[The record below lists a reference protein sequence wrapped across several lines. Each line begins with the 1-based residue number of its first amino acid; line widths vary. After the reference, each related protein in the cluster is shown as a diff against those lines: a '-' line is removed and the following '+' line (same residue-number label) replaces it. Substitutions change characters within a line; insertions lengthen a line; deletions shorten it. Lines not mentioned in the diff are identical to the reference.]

1 MRTVI
6 IPAIDLIEG
15 RCVRLTKGD
24 YSSAKVYDN
33 NPVDVAMRFEDLGV
47 TYLHVVDLDGAREKH
62 IVNYKILEQLA
73 SKTSLQ
79 IDFGGGVQS
88 SEDLKIAFES
98 GAHQVTGG
106 SIAVKNPGLFEQW
119 IQEYSS
125 KRIILGADSHHE
137 KIAVS
142 GWQEA
147 SELSVEPFIRDY
159 IEKGIQTVIAT
170 DIAKD
175 GMLQGPSISLYKS
188 LLQAIEQP
196 WNLIASGGV
205 RSMQDIEA
213 LNQIGCYGVIVG
225 KAIYEETLKL
235 EEIKNYNA

>member
-1 MRTVI
+1 MRTII
-6 IPAIDLIEG
+6 IPAIDLIAG
-15 RCVRLTKGD
+15 KCVRLTKGD
-24 YSSAKVYDN
+24 YSSAKIYDN

-47 TYLHVVDLDGAREKH
+47 THLHVVDLDGAREKH
-62 IVNYKILEQLA
+62 IVNYKVLEQLA
-73 SKTSLQ
+73 SKTSMR

-98 GAHQVTGG
+98 GADQVTGG
-106 SIAVKNPGLFEQW
+106 SIAVKNPELFEQW

-125 KRIILGADSHHE
+125 ERILLGADSHHE
-137 KIAVS
+137 QIAVS

-147 SELSVEPFIRDY
+147 SELKVEPFIRDY

-175 GMLQGPSISLYKS
+175 GMLQGPSLSLYES
-188 LLQAIEQP
+188 LIQAIDRP

-205 RSMQDIEA
+205 RSIQDIES
-213 LNQIGCYGVIVG
+213 LSRIGCYGAIVG

-235 EEIKNYNA
+235 EEIKSYNS

>member
-1 MRTVI
+1 MRTII
-6 IPAIDLIEG
+6 IPAIDLIAG
-15 RCVRLTKGD
+15 KCVRLTKGD
-24 YSSAKVYDN
+24 YSSAKIYDN

-47 TYLHVVDLDGAREKH
+47 THLHVVDLDGAKEKH
-62 IVNYKILEQLA
+62 IVNYKVLEQLA
-73 SKTSLQ
+73 SKTSMR

-98 GAHQVTGG
+98 GADQVTGG
-106 SIAVKNPGLFEQW
+106 SIAVKNPELFEQW

-125 KRIILGADSHHE
+125 ERILLGADSHHE
-137 KIAVS
+137 QIAVS

-147 SELSVEPFIRDY
+147 SELKVEPFIRDY

-175 GMLQGPSISLYKS
+175 GMLQGPSLSLYES
-188 LLQAIEQP
+188 LIQAIDRP

-205 RSMQDIEA
+205 RSIQDIES
-213 LNQIGCYGVIVG
+213 LSRIGCYGAIVG
-225 KAIYEETLKL
+225 KAIYEKTLKL
-235 EEIKNYNA
+235 EEIKSYNS